1 MKKLSKD
8 WKEKRIKFNPTIR
21 QIFVLNKAYK
31 NNKMILE
38 FLDRMDLGKYI
49 IKKLDKTIDS
59 KQWKEL
65 NEEWKALKIEWEK
78 EHHKEKVS
86 RTETTEKENIRSWS
100 SE

>member
-1 MKKLSKD
+1 
-8 WKEKRIKFNPTIR
+8 
-21 QIFVLNKAYK
+21 
-31 NNKMILE
+31 
-38 FLDRMDLGKYI
+38 LGKYI